1 MSEIPEKVCYACLRI
16 DGNQFHRELRELG
29 FTPEDAAEVASWIK
43 LIGEFKIEARTSAA
57 FLSDKKSHVVKAC
70 LAYIRG
76 KALNKPL
83 YERFSM
89 NKITLFSHK
98 TNRNCHDNFSTPL
111 HSSSNPTPI
120 PHPRRNYSNI

>member
-1 MSEIPEKVCYACLRI
+1 MSDIPEKVYYACLRI
-16 DGNQFHRELRELG
+16 DGKQFYGELRGLG
-29 FTPEDAAEVASWIK
+29 FAPDDAAEVASWSK
-43 LIGEFKIEARTSAA
+43 LIYEFKIEARTSAA
-57 FLSDKKSHVVKAC
+57 FLSDKKSYAVKAC

-89 NKITLFSHK
+89 NKITLFSDK

-120 PHPRRNYSNI
+120 PHPRRSYSNI